1 MRLSAAARFFDRTLF
16 KDAFVPTT
24 TFRGQFDLY
33 DDSKRDGITVARRV
47 LSVAPDVAI
56 PARRVVVA
64 EGENWIVGAVQL
76 DHYNGAPV
84 RAKYVIQ
91 RANGAATIRTV
102 AQALSAG
109 GTATYASRLWVK
121 DVKEVDVSSLLN
133 PFYNVYLPSP
143 EALVVGQLIELSGRQ
158 HLVRGFYPSAAGL
171 LVAEAAELP
180 LSAIAVGTYKAMT
193 LDVVADDRTL
203 SSSTALNLLKLR
215 FQDLF
220 AYREQA
226 QPTFREGDV
235 RALIRKAD
243 VPTAKVNDLLNFGGE
258 DWEIL
263 TVSDEDA
270 GLCWGLH
277 LRHAGN

>member
-1 MRLSAAARFFDRTLF
+1 MRLSTAARFFDRTRF

-24 TFRGQFDLY
+24 VFYGQFDVY
-33 DDSKRDGITVARRV
+33 DDSKRDGLTVARRV
-47 LSVAPDVAI
+47 LSVAPSVAI
-56 PARRVVVA
+56 PARRVIAA
-64 EGENWIVGAVQL
+64 EGETWLVGAAQL

-91 RANGAATIRTV
+91 RAHGAATIRTA
-102 AQALSAG
+102 AQALSTG
-109 GTATYASRLWVK
+109 GTATYASKLWVK
-121 DVKEVDVSSLLN
+121 DVKEIEVSSSLN

-158 HLVRGFYPSAAGL
+158 HLVRNTYPSAAGL

-180 LSAIAVGTYKAMT
+180 LNAVTVGAYKAMT
-193 LDVVADDRTL
+193 FNAVADDRTL
-203 SSSTALNLLKLR
+203 ASSTALNLLKLR

-226 QPTFREGDV
+226 QPSFKEGDV
-235 RALIRKAD
+235 RALVRKAD
-243 VPTAKVNDLLNFGGE
+243 VAVAKVNDLLNFGGE

-263 TVSDEDA
+263 TVSDEDG